1 MLTLNEISKKAEELY
16 DKFEAD
22 YNNQT
27 EPENNIVSELFT
39 DDEIFDILM
48 HELSEPNYE
57 PELLYSQSTGHFDEQ
72 TLEQYLSMTDEDG
85 EYIHKFD
92 KEEFI

>member
-16 DKFEAD
+16 NKFEAD
-22 YNNQT
+22 YNQKF
-27 EPENNIVSELFT
+27 ESELFT
-39 DDEIFDILM
+39 DDEIIDILID
-48 HELSEPNYE
+48 ELSEPNYE
-57 PELLYSQSTGHFDEQ
+57 PELLYSQHAEHFDEQ

-85 EYIHKFD
+85 EYLHPYN

>member
-16 DKFEAD
+16 NKFEAD
-22 YNNQT
+22 YNKQIS
-27 EPENNIVSELFT
+27 ENSVSELFT
-39 DDEIFDILM
+39 DDEIIDILID
-48 HELSEPNYE
+48 ELSEPTYE
-57 PELLYSQSTGHFDEQ
+57 PELLYSQPAGHFDEQ

-85 EYIHKFD
+85 EYLHPYN

>member
-16 DKFEAD
+16 NKFESD
-22 YNNQT
+22 YNQKF
-27 EPENNIVSELFT
+27 ENSTSELFT
-39 DDEIFDILM
+39 DDEIIDILID
-48 HELSEPNYE
+48 ELAKSNYE
-57 PELLYSQSTGHFDEQ
+57 PELLYTQPAGHFDEQ

-85 EYIHKFD
+85 EYLHRYN